1 MHKFAPAASARA
13 AEVLTASIAFLSY
26 RDRQWVDAALDGVLA
41 QTVPCQ
47 LLISNDA
54 ADDGT
59 FERIAERLQGYQGH
73 HRIDLLLKQP
83 QNLGVVGSCNAVLPQ
98 ASGDIVVMMAG
109 DDVSAPD
116 RVEKLLAAYAKHPQT
131 MAIGTD
137 FAAVDGEDRPVAID
151 FKTEML
157 HFDLHRLAHSR
168 AFHTLLGAALSF
180 RREVFTRFGSLR
192 GTVEDNALTLRAC
205 LLGDCRNLP
214 EKLVRYRQHSGSVSH
229 GVFARSGADAR
240 ELKRRRYLRTAAFLQ
255 GTAED
260 FEHCIQQM
268 PELSG
273 QKRRD
278 AQRLQH
284 RYASTA
290 RMRKALADGGF
301 SERWAALCF
310 ALSRPGNRRRALEY
324 TGKLWRSL

>member
-1 MHKFAPAASARA
+1 MLSATI
-13 AEVLTASIAFLSY
+13 VFLSY

-59 FERIAERLQGYQGH
+59 FERITERLQGYQGH

-116 RVEKLLAAYAKHPQT
+116 RVEKLLAAYAQYPQT

-255 GTAED
+255 GTAD
-260 FEHCIQQM
+260 DLAHCLTQLPNLEAEM
-268 PELSG
+268 MA
-273 QKRRD
+273 D
-278 AQRLQH
+278 ARRLQ
-284 RYASTA
+284 RMYAGAA
-290 RMRKALADGGF
+290 RMRQALVTGDFAERWSAMCSALAQ
-301 SERWAALCF
+301 
-310 ALSRPGNRRRALEY
+310 PGNRRRALEY
-324 TGKLWRSL
+324 ASKLWRK

>member
-1 MHKFAPAASARA
+1 MQKA
-13 AEVLTASIAFLSY
+13 AEVLTASIVFLSY

-54 ADDGT
+54 GDDGT

-116 RVEKLLAAYAKHPQT
+116 RVEKLLAAYAAHPQT

-137 FAAVDGEDRPVAID
+137 FEAVDGEDRPVSID

-157 HFDLHRLAHSR
+157 HFDLHHLAHSR
-168 AFHTLLGAALSF
+168 ALHTLLGAALSF
-180 RREVFTRFGSLR
+180 RREVFSRFGPLR
-192 GTVEDNALTLRAC
+192 GMVEDNALTLRAC

-214 EKLVRYRQHSGSVSH
+214 EKLVRYRQHSGSISH
-229 GVFARSGADAR
+229 RLFAREVEDAR
-240 ELKRRRYLRTAAFLQ
+240 ELKRIWLRRT
-255 GTAED
+255 
-260 FEHCIQQM
+260 
-268 PELSG
+268 
-273 QKRRD
+273 
-278 AQRLQH
+278 
-284 RYASTA
+284 
-290 RMRKALADGGF
+290 
-301 SERWAALCF
+301 
-310 ALSRPGNRRRALEY
+310 
-324 TGKLWRSL
+324 